1 MTIEPA
7 TNADF
12 AELDEWH
19 YEPPYDFYEPDAE
32 PVLNPERY
40 FVARDGDGGL
50 AGFYY
55 YEPKGDVLEYGLGL
69 RPDLTGRGLGLEF
82 FRTGLEFGRERYR
95 PGLVRLYVA
104 AFNEF
109 VEKGGRW
116 LGDYATWMAIAES
129 RNEWNWKLWPG
140 DLQDPRSETVKRFAN
155 EHSRRVDFHRWAQ
168 FELERQLGEIAATCK
183 AKGMEIGGGFALV
196 RRGVERSLHHRH
208 LAAKV
213 NRLVDQFL
221 EARHGAGALVRV
233 GAARFE
239 LFQQHRQNGQID
251 DLQRR
256 LRHQRFG
263 FLAHV
268 GVLDRGD
275 LDCAEVRIVDDGWQ
289 RFEDRSFTCAAF
301 QIDQRVN
308 DAEVHPM

>member
-19 YEPPYDFYEPDAE
+19 YEPPYDFYDPDAE

-104 AFNEF
+104 AFNERAIRVYERAGFRETGRHVRTFDRWGDVEF
-109 VEKGGRW
+109 VNM
-116 LGDYATWMAIAES
+116 D
-129 RNEWNWKLWPG
+129 
-140 DLQDPRSETVKRFAN
+140 
-155 EHSRRVDFHRWAQ
+155 
-168 FELERQLGEIAATCK
+168 
-183 AKGMEIGGGFALV
+183 
-196 RRGVERSLHHRH
+196 
-208 LAAKV
+208 
-213 NRLVDQFL
+213 
-221 EARHGAGALVRV
+221 
-233 GAARFE
+233 
-239 LFQQHRQNGQID
+239 
-251 DLQRR
+251 
-256 LRHQRFG
+256 
-263 FLAHV
+263 
-268 GVLDRGD
+268 
-275 LDCAEVRIVDDGWQ
+275 EV
-289 RFEDRSFTCAAF
+289 
-301 QIDQRVN
+301 
-308 DAEVHPM
+308 P